1 MKHGVFPGILLL
13 LAGCGAQVAG
23 PGAAVAPVSG
33 VSRAQ
38 AIAAECRLLEEAH
51 RRVASAQGRAS
62 ADILTG
68 CPGHETLRDE
78 MPLKAQ
84 TAALRRANA
93 AQIPPVVQGLGVEG
107 PRIYRRMITRG
118 VPEAV
123 AQQLAASDLMAQ
135 AARR

>member
-1 MKHGVFPGILLL
+1 MVRYSVYPAMIVL

-23 PGAAVAPVSG
+23 PGAAPPGA
-33 VSRAQ
+33 VSRVQ
-38 AIAAECRLLEEAH
+38 AVAAECRLLEEAQ
-51 RRVASAQGRAS
+51 RRMVAASGRAPG
-62 ADILTG
+62 DILTG
-68 CPGHETLRDE
+68 CPGHESARDE

-93 AQIPPVVQGLGVEG
+93 AQVPAVVRGLGLQG

-118 VPEAV
+118 VPEGI
-123 AQQLAASDLMAQ
+123 AQQLAASDLMAE